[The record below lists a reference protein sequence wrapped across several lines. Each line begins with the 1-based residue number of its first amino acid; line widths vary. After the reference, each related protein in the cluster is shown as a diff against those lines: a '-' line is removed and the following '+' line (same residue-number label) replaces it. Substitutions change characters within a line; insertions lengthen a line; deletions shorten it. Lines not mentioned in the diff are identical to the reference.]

1 MSDAPDPLEAELAS
15 IRPADAAPELKR
27 RVAERLAES
36 PPAQPRRVWPM
47 AVVGGLIA
55 ACLAIG
61 VIRWGSGR
69 GVEPAPVVVPPPP
82 QPAPAEVEDAAPM
95 LLAYQRALARSPE
108 ELDALLDKE
117 AAGSAEVN
125 PDLVRVGPLTRSDA
139 TLHALL
145 GKD

>member
-1 MSDAPDPLEAELAS
+1 MSDAPDPLEAELS
-15 IRPADAAPELKR
+15 GLRPAELSPELRR
-27 RVAERLAES
+27 RVGERLAEP
-36 PPAQPRRVWPM
+36 PPAQSRRVWPI

-55 ACLAIG
+55 ACVA
-61 VIRWGSGR
+61 VVVVRWGGGG

-82 QPAPAEVEDAAPM
+82 PAAPAEVEDSGPT

-108 ELDALLDKE
+108 DLNALLDKE
-117 AAGSAEVN
+117 AGGSPEVN
-125 PDLVRVGPLTRSDA
+125 PELVRVGPLMRSDA